1 MVPFFHSD
9 LGLYYL
15 IALFY
20 ISTFY
25 FFKYY
30 CLPRINAFK
39 TKNTKVLK
47 SFISKRIEL
56 PKVVLAIIVFF
67 IKLIPKLILILCLA
81 YFLYCFCPEFYDN
94 YIFYCLQIMLS
105 QPKW

>member
-1 MVPFFHSD
+1 MMPFFHSD

-15 IALFY
+15 IALYY
-20 ISTFY
+20 ISTIY
-25 FFKYY
+25 FFIYY

-39 TKNTKVLK
+39 TKNTKVLN
-47 SFISKRIEL
+47 SFILKRIEL
-56 PKVVLAIIVFF
+56 PKVLVAILVFF
-67 IKLIPKLILILCLA
+67 IKLIPKVILILFLA
-81 YFLYCFCPEFYDN
+81 YFLYCFYPEFYTN